1 MFDNNISIDTTYN
14 TLYTGYDTLN
24 RVLNTAE
31 SLEANGMHTIVI
43 TDNTDDW
50 LDYQFDVIE
59 PDSVNDD
66 FDYNEYDAIIIE
78 VNDDTTSII
87 RNAIDS
93 GSLVIGYAHDNA
105 FTDDAVYSLF
115 DRIDD
120 KWVYIWFISTCFVFS
135 ERPGVIL
142 AILTI

>member
-1 MFDNNISIDTTYN
+1 MFDNNINIDTTYN

-43 TDNTDDW
+43 TDNTDEW

-59 PDSVNDD
+59 PDAVNDD
-66 FDYNEYDAIIIE
+66 FNYTQYDAIIIE
-78 VNDDTTSII
+78 VNDNTSSII
-87 RNAIDS
+87 RNAVDS

-115 DRIDD
+115 DRIND
-120 KWVYIWFISTCFVFS
+120 K
-135 ERPGVIL
+135 
-142 AILTI
+142 